1 MPPEI
6 NTTRSHLL
14 SREQLQQFHEFSL
27 KILAEIGVKIEDEKL
42 QARLKSIGCQLQGQR
57 VKFPRCL
64 VNDILAERR
73 KLAEKRKLKKQS
85 LNQAEEQSLNQT
97 EEQSNEQ
104 AEEKSDEQ
112 SQKQLND
119 QPDKHTEEQPE
130 KQTDKQIVKQ
140 PDEQAEKQSNKQIR
154 EQSNKQA
161 GKQPGK
167 QIGEQSNKLSG
178 KQTGNQIGEQSNKQT
193 GKQTDNQIEEK
204 PDELIIKNP
213 FSGEER
219 IFQENRLWSQPFGA
233 VSDLLNPENNKVQP
247 ALSQDLIDFI
257 QLQNKLDNI
266 DFTGP
271 SVIPTDTSGRIREL
285 RMCEISLRYSTSPF
299 SGLGVSRS
307 QEIDYII
314 ELFRIVKDRQKEPPG
329 MLGISPVSPLSY
341 PGNITEIISKIVAAG
356 IPAGI
361 LIAPVAGLTSPLTIA
376 GSLAQTNA
384 SMLAFT
390 VIAHLINPEA
400 ELIFSSRLSFP
411 NMKKAYSIWGPPELG
426 LGSSGAVQ
434 LARFYNCYANV
445 YGVSTTSCSIDVQSG
460 YEKAFNALLPSL
472 AGASIISGA
481 GSLASGTVASK
492 EQLII
497 DNEIISLVKRIVR
510 GYEISEETLAFD
522 VIAQAVEDKGDFI
535 ASQHT
540 VSHLQAGEIYHS
552 RLGFDSLWHEWQEED
567 YPQMGDKAAAMVRQ
581 ILEEKPREVLSEE
594 QSREFDRVIKSARET
609 LA

>member
-14 SREQLQQFHEFSL
+14 SEEQLQQIHEFSL
-27 KILAEIGVKIEDEKL
+27 KILAEIGIKIEDEKL
-42 QARLKSIGCQLQGQR
+42 QTRLKEVGCQLEGQR
-57 VKFPRCL
+57 VKFPRSL
-64 VNDILAERR
+64 VREILAERRKLSERR

-85 LNQAEEQSLNQT
+85 LNQS
-97 EEQSNEQ
+97 EEQSNEHP
-104 AEEKSDEQ
+104 EEQSDEQ
-112 SQKQLND
+112 TQKQLNH
-119 QPDKHTEEQPE
+119 QSNEHPEEQPE
-130 KQTDKQIVKQ
+130 NQPDKQIAKQ
-140 PDEQAEKQSNKQIR
+140 PDKQAEHSGKHPDKQL
-154 EQSNKQA
+154 
-161 GKQPGK
+161 
-167 QIGEQSNKLSG
+167 GEQ
-178 KQTGNQIGEQSNKQT
+178 
-193 GKQTDNQIEEK
+193 
-204 PDELIIKNP
+204 PAELTIKNP

-299 SGLGVSRS
+299 SGLGISRS
-307 QEIDYII
+307 QEIDFII

-341 PGNITEIISKIVAAG
+341 PRDITKIISKIVAAG

-445 YGVSTTSCSIDVQSG
+445 YGVSTTSCSIDVQAG

-522 VIAQAVEDKGDFI
+522 VIARAVEDKGDFI

-552 RLGFDSLWHEWQEED
+552 SLGFDSLWHEWQEED
-567 YPQMGDKAAAMVRQ
+567 YPQMEDKAAARVRQ
-581 ILEEKPREVLSEE
+581 ILQEEPREVLSEE
-594 QSREFDRVIKSARET
+594 QSREFDTVLKSAQET
-609 LA
+609 LD